1 MPLYHTAAVVLRR
14 RNFGEADRIITFF
27 THDFGKIKCIA
38 KGSRRFKSK
47 LSGNLE
53 PFTFLRIIY
62 FGKENQNIY
71 QINSCDII
79 RSFHK
84 IGEDYKRL
92 SICSYIVEL
101 IDTMFKE
108 KDPNRELLG
117 LLLSIFSL
125 IEESSDVDTVLRIFE
140 VRFLSLLGYKP
151 ALDVCVRCNRPVD
164 RVIRFNLIKGGI
176 ICKNCFRNT
185 RHEIEISRGALNFI
199 KKSLTIDLSM
209 MGRLKIPKGLE
220 KGIREM
226 LHSSLSIRIGKRL
239 KSYELLISN
248 HSRNS

>member
-1 MPLYHTAAVVLRR
+1 MPLYHTAAVVIRR
-14 RNFGEADRIITFF
+14 RDFGEADRIITFF

-47 LSGNLE
+47 FSGKLE
-53 PFTFLRIIY
+53 PLTFIRIIY

-92 SICSYIVEL
+92 NICSYIVEL

-108 KDPNRELLG
+108 KDPNKELLG
-117 LLLSIFSL
+117 LLLNIFSL

-140 VRFLSLLGYKP
+140 VRLLSLLGYKP
-151 ALDVCVRCNRPVD
+151 VLDVCVRCNRPVD
-164 RVIRFNLIKGGI
+164 GVIRFNLIKGGI
-176 ICKNCFRNT
+176 ICRGCFRNT
-185 RHEIEISRGALNFI
+185 KHEIEISHGALNFI
-199 KKSLTIDLSM
+199 KKSSMIDLSM

-220 KGIREM
+220 KGIQYM
-226 LHSSLSIRIGKRL
+226 LHSYLSIRIGKKL
-239 KSYELLISN
+239 KSYEFLIS
-248 HSRNS
+248 